1 MNYAPL
7 TGAKFVLN
15 INVGASPYAIICRPY
30 GTYLLQS
37 FFTGHQY
44 IKVVRDKIETSIYKT
59 RKFVNVTNL
68 RVLHGWCR
76 KPAEWKVFT
85 PFPFCLRQS

>member
-37 FFTGHQY
+37 FLPDTNNKVLENVGFTFVH
-44 IKVVRDKIETSIYKT
+44 SI
-59 RKFVNVTNL
+59 VS
-68 RVLHGWCR
+68 
-76 KPAEWKVFT
+76 T
-85 PFPFCLRQS
+85 PLPL

>member
-1 MNYAPL
+1 MHRFLMSILNTLPVRGAVFDITMNYAPL

-37 FFTGHQY
+37 FLP
-44 IKVVRDKIETSIYKT
+44 D
-59 RKFVNVTNL
+59 TNI
-68 RVLHGWCR
+68 
-76 KPAEWKVFT
+76 
-85 PFPFCLRQS
+85 